1 MAEFDLNDVLEE
13 CKKSASTG
21 YKIATGQHKT
31 LKKTLSHAQE
41 EIKNTLMDF
50 QTSSCYV
57 SGATEMLS
65 KQLIDIE
72 SSFDNSIKSC
82 LLILSFS
89 SIMSLF
95 TGVGIYV
102 LANS

>member
-41 EIKNTLMDF
+41 EIKKT
-50 QTSSCYV
+50 
-57 SGATEMLS
+57 
-65 KQLIDIE
+65 
-72 SSFDNSIKSC
+72 
-82 LLILSFS
+82 LILNYSHQCLIIAS
-89 SIMSLF
+89 
-95 TGVGIYV
+95 TPEKH
-102 LANS
+102 